1 MKEVEAFGMHRA
13 NESVSSHSSHPKGQW
28 GGSWLGSSPTGGMQW
43 LALKCCCEVL
53 AGEGREWEGA
63 F

>member
-13 NESVSSHSSHPKGQW
+13 NESVSSHSSHPKGLW
-28 GGSWLGSSPTGGMQW
+28 GGSWLGSSPAGGMQW